1 MSESIPMNAGHLAQA
16 LAAPI
21 ARKRSRWHLLRT
33 QGVLVALV
41 LLIIFLAPRATTT
54 FWARI
59 TCCPCCATTACSG

>member
-41 LLIIFLAPRATTT
+41 LLIIFWRHALRQL
-54 FWARI
+54 
-59 TCCPCCATTACSG
+59 SGRV